1 MRTPNVIHIKRIVS
15 SKIGGA
21 MIGIAFILLS
31 FIFIGNQTILTFPL
45 VIIFFINAIYHLIQG
60 LDVSNVGSRY
70 RYLMETM
77 LYLALSWLFLQRN
90 QIVFAGLG
98 IFLVMWSIV
107 NTFIKALNLYID
119 YQTNRRFS
127 LYLIIVFLAHVFIS
141 FYLIIYNINFSGLF
155 VISLSGYLLFYGID
169 LTITSLLNLKQR
181 LRLPSFLAILLPD
194 FFLRQLNR
202 LNIRVEKQEESK
214 KISQDYVNIYVHLGN
229 KISSRFGHVDIGYK
243 GLVYTYGNHD
253 PNNRNK
259 YFLWGSGILGVID
272 EERFISF
279 SVNEDNKRIFKF
291 VYQLTNQQKENLEH
305 RINELLFQTKE
316 FKWVKETDDLTHY
329 LPMVNKS
336 VGNNYGKYY
345 EFLDSSKFRYYN
357 VLKINCVLVSY
368 YLINDKQNGLFK
380 LEGIISPGAYFETLM
395 SLYNQNN
402 SPIIEMSVLK

>member
-31 FIFIGNQTILTFPL
+31 LIFFVNQTILTFPL
-45 VIIFFINAIYHLIQG
+45 VIIFIVNAIYHLIQG
-60 LDVSNVGSRY
+60 IDVSNVGNRY
-70 RYLMETM
+70 RYLMETVM
-77 LYLALSWLFLQRN
+77 YLALSWLFLQRN

-107 NTFIKALNLYID
+107 NTFIKGLNLYID
-119 YQTNRRFS
+119 YQTNQRFS
-127 LYLIIVFLAHVFIS
+127 LHLIIVFFAHLFVSLF
-141 FYLIIYNINFSGLF
+141 LIIYNINLSGLF
-155 VISLSGYLLFYGID
+155 VISLSGYLMFYGID
-169 LTITSLLNLKQR
+169 LTISSIANLSQR
-181 LRLPSFLAILLPD
+181 RRLPSFLAILLPD

-202 LNIRVEKQEESK
+202 LNIRVENQEESK
-214 KISQDYVNIYVHLGN
+214 NISQDYVNIYVHLGN
-229 KISSRFGHVDIGYK
+229 KISNRFGHVDIGYK

-272 EERFISF
+272 EKRFISF
-279 SVNEDNKRIFKF
+279 SVNEDNKRVFKF
-291 VYQLTNQQKENLEH
+291 VYQLTNQQKENLEK
-305 RINELLFQTKE
+305 RIRELILQTKE

-329 LPMVNKS
+329 LPMVNS
-336 VGNNYGKYY
+336 FVGSDYGKYY
-345 EFLDSSKFRYYN
+345 EFIDSSMFRYYN

-395 SLYNQNN
+395 NLYNQND